1 MKKLLLTFAALMS
14 LSTVQTQAQTI
25 LEEDF
30 ETGATASQASP
41 IAKGEGWT
49 TVNSY
54 SGSNYRYNWFN
65 EYRDPTGQA
74 GPTIS
79 GAGCASCDAP
89 ITGNDGAGPREE
101 ILLTPELNL
110 NDTYELQFTWV
121 VSPMNSNDNSKYD
134 LQVRVVE
141 EGGNPATAETV
152 FSIQNEQM
160 LRESGV
166 TVFPITTWDRHTS
179 KIDLSDWKNK
189 KVKIAFVFKMLKS
202 IANIVWLDD
211 VSVKKFTPATGPV
224 ASVNF
229 SSYNFGQVYMG
240 EKMFS
245 EVITLTNTGKDGL
258 KATGFTMPNGVSTN
272 LDVNTINLRKY
283 DKVNFNL
290 IYEASTSSAASG
302 NAIIHTNGGD
312 VSIAIQAQKQ
322 FLPDGYTLENFNG
335 EYFPPAGWKNNGW
348 SKTPSA
354 IEGEYSAYCGGGYSA
369 STLCSP
375 KLDLSS
381 GGSIT
386 FTYYNQY
393 DGEQGYP
400 DYDVYVEVSTD
411 GRETWTQKWVSQYDP
426 EHLNKILTETVDLG
440 IGTDE
445 SYVRF
450 VYPSIST
457 GEEEEYPELS
467 YFHLDRVLLPNVVG
481 ADGVPQKATIVAPA
495 LGAENI
501 YPKDIELKWGPAQF
515 ADGYKVYVGTSDNC
529 NEIVNG
535 VDVGNALSYTLA
547 SAPYEAVIKWK
558 VVAYNAKGDG
568 AASVWRFTTQAD
580 ASILEFP
587 YEENFDECN
596 KDMPVPNGWLSTTTN
611 QYAFAAWSPNS
622 IYPYGG
628 SGVSLATGWMSA
640 GNQSVLV
647 SPEFVLPA
655 EGKSMTISFVWGD
668 EHPADL
674 MIDETGLL
682 EKQNVEGGNG
692 DSDVVFE
699 ICANGGN
706 WEQLSYLSENHV
718 EGFDGKKYWRN
729 ESIDLDAYKGQ
740 RVQFR
745 WINHSYSSR
754 HDGAA
759 LDNIVING
767 TIEDGVVFNK
777 GEWNAEKVNYNKSCN
792 SGALLTMRNTGKN
805 KLTVKA
811 VKFNTENFES
821 DIQVGREIAAKEGIA
836 FSITFNAKTAAQV
849 VNDVMTIEFE
859 GTDYK
864 AEFPVSGEALPED
877 MLYYGFEYNLLDYFW
892 QKDFFLNDVDG
903 RQTKEL
909 GYYQT
914 IVENDGGRYAFTS
927 CEHHNDLLK
936 AHTGNRTIVA
946 SSNVEGSADD
956 WIVSRQVIPAAGATF
971 DFYARNLGTTNT
983 VFIGDNDLHTVEVLV
998 SETGYDNT
1006 SYFTTVMQPVE
1017 MSYLGENEWH
1027 HFTVDLSAYV
1037 DKPIYIAVRHTTTT
1051 ANNLALFDDFTYNHV
1066 ALGVDPNV
1074 PYSAIEKVAITGDT
1088 HVTVYTINGQQ
1099 VGSGRAAD
1107 VMNSLSRGMFIV
1119 KTANGKTMKMMRK

>member
-1 MKKLLLTFAALMS
+1 MKKLLLSFAALLS
-14 LSTVQTQAQTI
+14 LTTVQTQAQTI

-41 IAKGEGWT
+41 IAKGAGWT

-65 EYRDPTGQA
+65 EYRDPSGQA

-79 GAGCASCDAP
+79 GAGCAACDAP
-89 ITGNDGAGPREE
+89 ISGAEGAGPREE

-134 LQVRVVE
+134 FQVRVVE

-179 KIDLSDWKNK
+179 KVDLSDWKTK
-189 KVKIAFVFKMLKS
+189 KVKLAFVFKMLKP

-229 SSYNFGQVYMG
+229 NSYNFGQVYMG
-240 EKMFS
+240 EKMYS
-245 EVITLTNTGKDGL
+245 EVMTLTNTGKDGL
-258 KATGFTMPNGVSTN
+258 KVTGFTMPNGVSTN
-272 LDVNTINLRKY
+272 LDKDAINLRKY
-283 DKVNFNL
+283 DTVNFNL
-290 IYEASTSSAASG
+290 IYEASTTSAASG
-302 NAIIHTNGGD
+302 NAVIHTTGGD

-322 FLPDGYTLENFNG
+322 FIPEGYSLENFNS
-335 EYFPPAGWKNNGW
+335 EYFPPAGWKSNGW
-348 SKTPSA
+348 SKTATA
-354 IEGEYSAYCGGGYSA
+354 IEGDYSAYSGGGYSA
-369 STLCSP
+369 ETLRSP
-375 KLDLSS
+375 KLDLTS
-381 GGSIT
+381 GGSMT
-386 FTYYNQY
+386 FTYLNGY

-400 DYDVYVEVSTD
+400 DYDVSVEVSTD
-411 GRETWTQKWVSQYDP
+411 GGETWTEKWVSQYDP
-426 EHLNKILTETVDLG
+426 EHMNKILTETVDLG
-440 IGTDE
+440 YGTDE

-450 VYPSIST
+450 VYPQIEMDDES
-457 GEEEEYPELS
+457 YPELS
-467 YFHLDRVLLPNVVG
+467 NFILDRVLLPHLVG

-495 LGAENI
+495 LGAENV

-529 NEIVNG
+529 NELVNG
-535 VDVGNALSYTLA
+535 QDVGNALSYTLA
-547 SAPYEAVIKWK
+547 SAPYETVIKWK

-580 ASILEFP
+580 ASVLEFP
-587 YEENFDECN
+587 YEENFDECT
-596 KDMPVPNGWLSTTTN
+596 KDMPVPTGWLSTTTN
-611 QYAFAAWSPNS
+611 QYAFAAWNPNG
-622 IYPYGG
+622 IYPYGKTG
-628 SGVSLATGWMSA
+628 NCMASGWMNA
-640 GNQSVLV
+640 GNESVLL

-674 MIDETGLL
+674 MIDESGLL

-692 DSDVVFE
+692 YSDVVFE
-699 ICANGGN
+699 VRANGGD
-706 WEQLSYLSENHV
+706 WQQLSYLSENHV
-718 EGFDGKKYWRN
+718 DGTDGKKYWRN
-729 ESIDLDAYKGQ
+729 ESIDLDAYKGKS
-740 RVQFR
+740 VQFR
-745 WINHSYSSR
+745 WTNHSYGSK

-767 TIEDGVVFNK
+767 TIEDGVAFNK
-777 GEWNAEKVNYNKSCN
+777 ENWDAEKVNYNMSRN
-792 SGALLTMRNTGKN
+792 SGSLLTMRNSGKN
-805 KLTVKA
+805 KLTVKS
-811 VKFNTENFES
+811 VKFTTENFES
-821 DIQVGREIAAKEGIA
+821 DIQAGREIAAKEGIA
-836 FSITFNAKTAAQV
+836 FSITFNAKTSAQV

-864 AEFPVSGEALPED
+864 AEFPVSGEGLAED
-877 MLYYGFEYNLLDYFW
+877 VLYYGFEYNLLDNFW
-892 QKDFFLNDVDG
+892 QKDFYLIDVDG

-914 IVENDGGRYAFTS
+914 VLENDGGRYAFTS
-927 CEHHNDLLK
+927 CTHSNDLLK
-936 AHTGNRTIVA
+936 AHSGEITIVA
-946 SSNVEGSADD
+946 SSNVEGAAND
-956 WIVSRQVIPAAGATF
+956 WIVSRQVIPAADATF

-998 SETGYDNT
+998 SESGYDNT
-1006 SYFTTVMQPVE
+1006 SFFTTVMQPTE
-1017 MSYLGENEWH
+1017 MSNLGENEWH
-1027 HFTVDLSAYV
+1027 HFTVDLSAYAN
-1037 DKPIYIAVRHTTTT
+1037 KPVYVAVRHTTST
-1051 ANNLALFDDFTYNHV
+1051 ANNVAFFDDFTFNHI
-1066 ALGVDPNV
+1066 ALGVDPDV

-1088 HVTVYTINGQQ
+1088 LVTVYTINGQQ